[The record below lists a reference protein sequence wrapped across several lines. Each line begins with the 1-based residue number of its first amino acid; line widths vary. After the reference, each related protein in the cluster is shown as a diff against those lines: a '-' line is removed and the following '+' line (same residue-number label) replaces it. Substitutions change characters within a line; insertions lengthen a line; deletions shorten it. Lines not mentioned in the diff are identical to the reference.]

1 MLDHD
6 ARIVKAG
13 ALVPLC
19 KMLLSSLVTT
29 QEYTSGLLRN
39 LVAYN
44 AGTPFHL
51 ALGLLPS
58 FLLSDVKLRAYEAGI
73 LPPLIQLLTTRE
85 RMVLQNSI
93 ATIRNLSFHPEVKA
107 ALMEAGAM
115 FVAPTAH
122 NFNLFL
128 APAHG

>member
-19 KMLLSSLVTT
+19 KMLLSSIVTT

-44 AGTPFHL
+44 AGTCRPVLLLTFCS
-51 ALGLLPS
+51 LPS
-58 FLLSDVKLRAYEAGI
+58 FTDVKLRAYEAGI

-115 FVAPTAH
+115 FVCPPPHPRHPFA
-122 NFNLFL
+122 LV
-128 APAHG
+128 